1 MWKFATAGV
10 TALFVTASPVVY
22 AQSSSFEARDRL
34 TSSEWNALTDLRI
47 DLVKGALQ
55 LTPDQTKLWP
65 AVEEAIRNRAKN
77 RQTRLQ
83 KIVETV
89 GAKVDDGPLEVLQ
102 NRDPVGFLNRRAEAL
117 AQRSADIKK
126 LADAWQPLYGT
137 LKPEQKRRM
146 GVLALFALR
155 DMSEAVE
162 RHRFEMDDDEDD

>member
-1 MWKFATAGV
+1 MWKLAAAGV
-10 TALFVTASPVVY
+10 TALFVTASPVAY
-22 AQSSSFEARDRL
+22 AQSAFETHDRL
-34 TSSEWNALTDLRI
+34 NASELNALTDQRI

-55 LTPDQTKLWP
+55 LTPDQEKYWP
-65 AVEEAIRNRAKN
+65 AIEEAIRNRAKN
-77 RQTRLQ
+77 RQARIQ

-89 GAKVDDGPLEVLQ
+89 GAKVDNGPMEVLQ

-146 GVLALFALR
+146 GVVALFVLR
-155 DMSEAVE
+155 EMSDAVE
-162 RHRFEMDDDEDD
+162 RRRFEMDEEDDDD